1 MTVVADKICSLL
13 GEDGLFEMDPLGIPV
28 ATPASDDECALL
40 LRTASS
46 EGWTVRIEGSGTW
59 IPRDARADLA
69 LSTVRLRGVVDLSPP
84 DMVVTVGSGTRWT
97 ELQTSLGNEG
107 MWIPLDPP
115 GSGRS
120 VGSVVACATAGP
132 LRTGFGAIRD
142 HLLGLTLVTGDG
154 RVVHAGGRVV
164 KNVAGYDITKL
175 AAGSFGA
182 FGVITSVNLR
192 LQTIPRADATLLAL
206 GARDQLLDAAR
217 SILAS
222 GYTPAAVEL
231 FSPAAVASTEWTLA
245 VRLVGSDESVAEERT
260 AVGAA
265 AGMQITSLEPSD
277 AAEFW
282 RSALSRSTDAPTTLR
297 VGALTSSLDEAMDS
311 IAHHLD
317 ESRDDWIA
325 ANVLAGVV
333 RWSGDTDVNRL
344 RLLRN
349 VTAHSK
355 MPVTI
360 ERGPWSV
367 RSELGHFG
375 AYRDGV
381 VRLVNALRN
390 SFDPSRALAIPLGRE
405 S

>member
-1 MTVVADKICSLL
+1 MVADKISSLL
-13 GEDGLFEMDPLGIPV
+13 GEDGLFGVDPLGIPV
-28 ATPASDDECALL
+28 AAPASDDECALL

-46 EGWTVRIEGSGTW
+46 ESWTVRIEGSGTW

-69 LSTVRLRGVVDLSPP
+69 LSTVRLRGIIDLSPP

-97 ELQTSLGNEG
+97 ELQTSLADEG

-115 GSGRS
+115 GSERS

-132 LRTGFGAIRD
+132 LRTGFGGIRD

-154 RVVHAGGRVV
+154 RIVRAGGRVV

-175 AAGSFGA
+175 TAGSFGA

-192 LQTIPRADATLLAL
+192 LRAVPRADATLIAL
-206 GARDQLLDAAR
+206 GTRDHLLDAAR
-217 SILAS
+217 SILSS
-222 GYTPAAVEL
+222 GYTPAALEL
-231 FSPAAVASTEWTLA
+231 FSPAAVARTEWTLA
-245 VRLVGSDESVAEERT
+245 VRLLGSDEAVAAERS

-265 AGMQITSLEPSD
+265 AGLQFSSLEPSD
-277 AAEFW
+277 AAKFW
-282 RSALSRSTDAPTTLR
+282 RETLARATHAPSTLR
-297 VGALTSSLDEAMDS
+297 LGALTSSLDEALDS

-317 ESRDDWIA
+317 ESCDDWIA

-333 RWSGDTDVNRL
+333 RWSGDADVNRL
-344 RLLRN
+344 QLLRN
-349 VTAHSK
+349 VTAHRE

-375 AYRDGV
+375 TYRNGLG
-381 VRLVNALRN
+381 RLVYALRD